1 MRYLLLILVMTGLI
15 YAQEE
20 SGTKTYTQ
28 EQIIKLANKMKE
40 LESTNSSQAEQIET
54 FKELVVKYDN
64 QSHVDSM
71 LIDFQKKQIDILKER
86 EKMYEKQV
94 SLVKPKWYESKYL
107 WYAYGFATVSL
118 SSYIVGNIK

>member
-1 MRYLLLILVMTGLI
+1 MSGLI
-15 YAQEE
+15 FAQEK
-20 SGTKTYTQ
+20 SGTKTYTKL
-28 EQIIKLANKMKE
+28 QIINVANKMKD
-40 LESTNSSQAEQIET
+40 LENTNSSQASQIET
-54 FKELVVKYDN
+54 FNELVSKYEN
-64 QSHVDSM
+64 QSHIDSM
-71 LIDFQKKQIDILKER
+71 LIDFQKKQIEILKKR

>member
-15 YAQEE
+15 FAQEE

-71 LIDFQKKQIDILKER
+71 LIDFQKKQIDILKETPMEIFYFFCCR
-86 EKMYEKQV
+86 
-94 SLVKPKWYESKYL
+94 P
-107 WYAYGFATVSL
+107 AHF
-118 SSYIVGNIK
+118 